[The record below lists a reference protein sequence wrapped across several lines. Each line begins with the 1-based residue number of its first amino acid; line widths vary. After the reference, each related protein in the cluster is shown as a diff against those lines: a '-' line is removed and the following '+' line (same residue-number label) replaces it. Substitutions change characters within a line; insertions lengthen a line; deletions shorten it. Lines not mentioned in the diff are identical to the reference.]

1 LSPRKPKK
9 PVDMEIA
16 ARERE
21 KDFAVLD
28 EIREAFKDVPQG
40 ELEREVDEAVASVR
54 RETNL
59 PEP

>member
-1 LSPRKPKK
+1 MSPRKPKK